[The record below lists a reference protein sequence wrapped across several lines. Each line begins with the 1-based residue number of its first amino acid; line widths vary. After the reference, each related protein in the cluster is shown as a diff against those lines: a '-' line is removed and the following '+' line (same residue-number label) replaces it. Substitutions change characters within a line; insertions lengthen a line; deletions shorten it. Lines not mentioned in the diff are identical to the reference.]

1 MLGKILITGVV
12 ILIAY
17 LTIRSGAQRRARS
30 GTVSLPSRQEP
41 PLPTG
46 ALRTLAYGMAAV
58 LMAGSLLW
66 MYLDYRSAREV
77 VTVRVINAST
87 GSVTTYRARRSDV
100 QGRQFNTLDGRRVTL
115 ADVDR
120 MELETGR

>member
-1 MLGKILITGVV
+1 MLGKILVTAVV
-12 ILIAY
+12 ILLAY
-17 LTIRSGAQRRARS
+17 LAIRSGAQRRKGSDVA
-30 GTVSLPSRQEP
+30 SLPARQESL
-41 PLPTG
+41 LPTG
-46 ALRTLAYGMAAV
+46 APRTLAYGLAAV

-77 VTVRVINAST
+77 VTIHVINAST

-100 QGRQFNTLDGRRVTL
+100 QGRQFSTLDGRRVTL

>member
-17 LTIRSGAQRRARS
+17 LTIRSGTRRRAGS
-30 GTVSLPSRQEP
+30 GTASLPSRQEP

-46 ALRTLAYGMAAV
+46 ALRTLAYGMATV

>member
-17 LTIRSGAQRRARS
+17 LTIRSGTRRRARS

-41 PLPTG
+41 LLPTG
-46 ALRTLAYGMAAV
+46 ALRALTYGMAAM
-58 LMAGSLLW
+58 LIAGSLLW
-66 MYLDYRSAREV
+66 VYLDYRSAREV

-100 QGRQFNTLDGRRVTL
+100 QGRQFNTLDGRCVTL

>member
-17 LTIRSGAQRRARS
+17 LTIRSGTRRRARS

-41 PLPTG
+41 LLPTG
-46 ALRTLAYGMAAV
+46 ALRALTYGMAAM
-58 LMAGSLLW
+58 LIAGSLLW
-66 MYLDYRSAREV
+66 VYLDYRSARGV

-100 QGRQFNTLDGRRVTL
+100 QGRQFNTLDGRCVTL